1 MISTL
6 YNTIKAGKEGANKGI
21 STGLPKLDSL
31 TYGIQRKWMTVIA
44 GDSGSG
50 NITYKLI
57 FNYY

>member
-50 NITYKLI
+50 KSSLAL
-57 FNYY
+57 

>member
-44 GDSGSG
+44 GDSGSV
-50 NITYKLI
+50 NNTYKLV
-57 FNYY
+57 FNY